1 MMPADELLYDPSSAS
16 FRANPYPTYA
26 RFRSEAPIVF
36 SATGLR
42 VVSRHADV
50 SKVLRSPD
58 VSRDI
63 DESANDLA
71 GDERARRDLRRSN
84 RSAKSML
91 NLDPPDH
98 SRLRGLVT
106 KAFTPRA
113 IAQLRPRVQQ
123 LVDDALAP
131 AADTGAIELIDSLA
145 FPIPFQVISDLLAM
159 PTERSEELREW
170 SQVIT
175 LSLEPTATD
184 ADLEAATGAVQ
195 QVIGFLVPVIEDR
208 RHNLGGDVLSAL
220 IVAEESG
227 ERLSLAELIA
237 TVDLLYIAGHETT
250 VNLIGNGALALAAN
264 PDQRAL
270 WRRAGEALDANA
282 IDEILRYDGPVQQ
295 TIRVPLF
302 DMELSGGVIPAGHRV
317 LTLLGAANRD
327 PAVFESP
334 DELRL
339 DREGAPRHLAFAS
352 GIHYCL
358 GAALARLEAQVALG
372 TMVRRFED
380 WSVLGTPEWRDRITI
395 RGVSRLDLALA

>member
-1 MMPADELLYDPSSAS
+1 
-16 FRANPYPTYA
+16 
-26 RFRSEAPIVF
+26 
-36 SATGLR
+36 
-42 VVSRHADV
+42 
-50 SKVLRSPD
+50 
-58 VSRDI
+58 
-63 DESANDLA
+63 
-71 GDERARRDLRRSN
+71 
-84 RSAKSML
+84 ML

-113 IAQLRPRVQQ
+113 IAQLRPLVQQ
-123 LVDDALAP
+123 LVDDALGP
-131 AADTGAIELIDSLA
+131 AADCGVIELIDALA

-175 LSLEPTATD
+175 FSLEPTATD
-184 ADLEAATGAVQ
+184 GDLEAATAAVE
-195 QVIGFLVPVIEDR
+195 QVVGFLVPVIEDR
-208 RHNLGGDVLSAL
+208 RRNLGDDVLSAL

-227 ERLSLAELIA
+227 ERLSLPELIA
-237 TVDLLYIAGHETT
+237 TVVLLYIAGHETT

-270 WRRAGEALDANA
+270 WRQTGEALDGNA

-295 TIRVPLF
+295 TIRVPLV
-302 DMELSGGVIPAGHRV
+302 DLELSGGVIPAGHRV

-327 PAVFESP
+327 GAVFESP
-334 DELRL
+334 DDLRL

-380 WSVLGTPEWRDRITI
+380 WSVLGTPEWRDRLTI
-395 RGVSRLDLALA
+395 RGVSRLDLNLA